1 MGGGGSHNRLKCID
15 FPKLCLNWGGVSN
28 SWGGGVGNSNSTNYL
43 HIRFEC
49 DLECFKFVFECNL
62 ECADFRMF
70 TNFSISRKRE

>member
-1 MGGGGSHNRLKCID
+1 MKLFKVMVFILGKYLAKYLGSAT
-15 FPKLCLNWGGVSN
+15 
-28 SWGGGVGNSNSTNYL
+28 VGRVGDSNSTNYL
-43 HIRFEC
+43 HIRFKR